1 MEKEFNFEEDLKRL
15 EQIVDTLE
23 KGNLMLEE
31 SFNLFKEGIEISRR
45 LEKMLKEVEG
55 KITMLISED
64 EEIEFKEEENNV

>member
-15 EQIVDTLE
+15 EEIVDTLE

-31 SFNLFKEGIEISRR
+31 SFNLFKEGVEISKR

-55 KITMLISED
+55 KITMLINED